1 MARRPHADDE
11 LLRPGNGEDREW
23 PVPSDD
29 NAVGRII
36 HVLTL
41 QRRYILCN
49 RVQTRK
55 ATMNQLIFRSFPL
68 ALALVLCA
76 CGKPE
81 SATTA
86 ASQPLLV
93 APEDLVTLQGGAL
106 ASGPPITGTIQPE
119 RRADLR
125 AEVSAVVLQVLKD
138 NGDSVA
144 RGDLLV
150 RLDDTAIRDSLTSA
164 DEAVR
169 ASVQSFEQAERQF
182 QRLKTLR
189 ESGMAST
196 QQLEDAEIR
205 RNNAQ
210 SDLSAART
218 RVVQARQQ
226 LERTL
231 ARAPFAG
238 IVSERKVSPGDTAQ
252 VGKEL
257 LKVMDPNSMRF
268 EGLVS
273 ADAITEVK
281 IGQAVNFQ
289 VSGSGPQEFSGLVKR
304 INPSANA
311 ATRQVEV
318 MVEFAA
324 GKQPRLAG
332 LYAEGRVETSRKN
345 ALMVPAMALAREG
358 DKVYAWRLQGGVL
371 QKLSL
376 TLGERDPRRGDFVVL
391 GGLNEGDRLIRN
403 PTAVLKE
410 GQKVE
415 LRAAAAVAPLAAAS
429 AAGK

>member
-1 MARRPHADDE
+1 MNH
-11 LLRPGNGEDREW
+11 LSLRLF
-23 PVPSDD
+23 S
-29 NAVGRII
+29 
-36 HVLTL
+36 
-41 QRRYILCN
+41 
-49 RVQTRK
+49 
-55 ATMNQLIFRSFPL
+55 L
-68 ALALVLCA
+68 ALALLLGA
-76 CGKPE
+76 CSKTDPA
-81 SATTA
+81 STA
-86 ASQPLLV
+86 VANQTLLI
-93 APEDLVTLQGGAL
+93 AAEDLITLQSGGL
-106 ASGPPITGTIQPE
+106 ASGPSITGTVQPE

-150 RLDDTAIRDSLTSA
+150 RLDDTAIRDNLTSA

-205 RNNAQ
+205 RNNGQ
-210 SDLSAART
+210 SDVSAAKT

-273 ADAITEVK
+273 ADAIGEVK
-281 IGQAVNFQ
+281 IGQTVIFQ
-289 VSGSGPQEFSGLVKR
+289 VNGYGPQEFRGRVKR

-318 MVEFAA
+318 MVEFATD
-324 GKQPRLAG
+324 KQPRLAG
-332 LYAEGRVETSRKN
+332 LYAEGRVETSRKT
-345 ALMVPAMALAREG
+345 ALMMPALALSREG
-358 DKVYAWRLQGGVL
+358 DKVFAWRLQDAAVHKVG
-371 QKLSL
+371 L

-391 GGLNEGDRLIRN
+391 AGVREGDQLIRN
-403 PTAVLKE
+403 PGSALKE

-415 LRAAAAVAPLAAAS
+415 IRAAAAIAPIGAAS
-429 AAGK
+429 GADK